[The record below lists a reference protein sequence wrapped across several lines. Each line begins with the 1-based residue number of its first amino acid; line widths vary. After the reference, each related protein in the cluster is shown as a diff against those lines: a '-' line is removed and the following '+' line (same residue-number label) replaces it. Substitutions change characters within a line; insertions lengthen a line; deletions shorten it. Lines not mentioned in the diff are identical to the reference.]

1 MNDCRVIP
9 CYKLF
14 LKDLKEII
22 LTKSINFSLTGTS
35 YSDEKSADLSPD
47 IDIEYISIKHHHQF
61 PVGSTTTE
69 AINRGVQTNIRID
82 ARNIFCKS
90 CTKRETAGNSSSI
103 LNPRLINGQVVSII
117 FILM

>member
-22 LTKSINFSLTGTS
+22 LTKPINFSLTTS
-35 YSDEKSADLSPD
+35 SYCDETSEDLSPD

-69 AINRGVQTNIRID
+69 AINRGVQT
-82 ARNIFCKS
+82 KT
-90 CTKRETAGNSSSI
+90 CTKRDAPGNSSSM
-103 LNPRLINGQVVSII
+103 LNSRLINGQVVSSIYII
-117 FILM
+117 SS

>member
-22 LTKSINFSLTGTS
+22 LTKSINFSLMANS
-35 YSDEKSADLSPD
+35 YSGETSGDLTPD
-47 IDIEYISIKHHHQF
+47 IDIEHISIKHHHQF

-69 AINRGVQTNIRID
+69 AINRGVQTNICID
-82 ARNIFCKS
+82 VRNIFCKS
-90 CTKRETAGNSSSI
+90 CSKRETTSNSSSI
-103 LNPRLINGQVVSII
+103 LNSRLINGQVVSFI
-117 FILM
+117 FID